1 MADFTIRPT
10 SKFIMMRTVLAALIF
25 LALETVWFTQW
36 REVEALHFLPM
47 VAPLIFVWPGLK
59 ALRRQ
64 FTTVTVS
71 GDRMRVE
78 TGAGAKSSRLIQL
91 SKVQDVR
98 VDQSMTQRMFGVGNI
113 SIETAGEASRL
124 TLEDIDDPQAVANQ
138 LLDRAHLGDAHQ
150 GSAN

>member
-1 MADFTIRPT
+1 VADFTIRPT
-10 SKFIMMRTVLAALIF
+10 SKFIMMRTMLAALIF
-25 LALETVWFTQW
+25 LAVEIAWFTQW
-36 REVEALHFLPM
+36 RDVEALHFLPM
-47 VAPLIFVWPGLK
+47 IAPLIFVWPGLK

-64 FTTVTVS
+64 FTTVTVT

-78 TGAGAKSSRLIQL
+78 TGAVSKSSRIIQL

-124 TLEDIDDPQAVANQ
+124 TLEDIDDPQTVAEQ
-138 LLDRAHLGDAHQ
+138 LLDRAHQ
-150 GSAN
+150 GSTSQGSTN

>member
-1 MADFTIRPT
+1 
-10 SKFIMMRTVLAALIF
+10 MMRTMLAALIF
-25 LALETVWFTQW
+25 LAVEIAWFTQW
-36 REVEALHFLPM
+36 RDVEALHFLPM
-47 VAPLIFVWPGLK
+47 IAPLIFVWPGLK

-64 FTTVTVS
+64 FTTVTVT

-78 TGAGAKSSRLIQL
+78 TGAVSKSSRIIQL

-124 TLEDIDDPQAVANQ
+124 TLEDIDDPQTVAEQ
-138 LLDRAHLGDAHQ
+138 LLDRAHQ
-150 GSAN
+150 GSTSQGSTN